1 MSIYNDYQ
9 TVSTTVTDVKA
20 INNSIRNI
28 LLTPIGSLPGRPD
41 FGSRIN
47 NLLFEQNDAAIKDLV
62 DDYVIEALTKWEP
75 RITITDIRTVN
86 DPKYNTLYI
95 YIYFYYVNNGII
107 VNDKIDIG
115 FSI

>member
-1 MSIYNDYQ
+1 MSIYNDYE
-9 TVSTTVTDVKA
+9 TISTTVTDVKA

-47 NLLFEQNDAAIKDLV
+47 NLLFEQNDDAIKDLIEI
-62 DDYVIEALTKWEP
+62 YVIEALTKWEP
-75 RITITDIRTVN
+75 RINITDIRSVN
-86 DPKYNTLYI
+86 DPKYNAIYI
-95 YIYFYYVNNGII
+95 HIYFYYVDNGII